1 MKHAHSI
8 VGAAAVLAVV
18 LSGTGAAAAA
28 TPNEAD
34 TTKGG
39 VTYSRDVAP
48 ILQARCLS
56 CHRPGQIGPMPLR
69 SYDEVRP
76 WAKSIAKQ
84 VSLREMPPWFAHPDS
99 RPMKVDQNLR
109 QEEIDAIVAWA
120 ESGAIEGDPA
130 DLPPPREFATYKGG
144 WVHRQPDLELRPER
158 ASQVAKEVDDE
169 YRCYHVKLGLE
180 RDVWVKGTEFQ
191 PGNPGVVHHFILF
204 QDTNGVGAALDGATA
219 DPGWVCGQMEASL
232 ATAKII
238 EMWAPGNTAPL
249 DPRGIAM
256 RLEAGKDLILQIHFH
271 NTTGADAE
279 DWSRFALHLAQPSET
294 IVKEVR
300 GQLVSAWTLDI
311 KAGDPNAEHR
321 AAWTAPEDITLYT
334 SGGHMH
340 YRGKDIGMWA
350 TRPGGERETLLWIP
364 NYDFNWQFTYE
375 FKEPY
380 RAPAGTTFEMVSHHD
395 NSTNNPF
402 NPAIPPVDVKFG
414 LATSDEMAFTGF
426 SYTIDDE
433 SLGVTPWVPGKA
445 AGATEATAGH

>member
-1 MKHAHSI
+1 MKHPSSI
-8 VGAAAVLAVV
+8 VTAAAAVLAVALTGV
-18 LSGTGAAAAA
+18 AGAATA
-28 TPNEAD
+28 NEAD
-34 TTKGG
+34 AAKTAA
-39 VTYSRDVAP
+39 TYSRDVAP
-48 ILQARCLS
+48 ILQSRCVS
-56 CHRPGQIGPMPLR
+56 CHRPGQIGPMPLG

-76 WAKSIAKQ
+76 WAKAIAKQ

-99 RPMKVDQNLR
+99 RPMKGDQNLR
-109 QEEIDAIVAWA
+109 QEEIDSIVAWA
-120 ESGAIEGDPA
+120 ESGAAEGDPA
-130 DLPPPREFATYKGG
+130 DLPPPREFATFKGG
-144 WVHRQPDLELRPER
+144 WVHRQPDIELRPER
-158 ASQVAKEVDDE
+158 ASMVGKEVDDE

-204 QDTNGVGAALDGATA
+204 QDTTGVGAALDGATP
-219 DPGWVCGQMEASL
+219 DPGWVCGQMESSL

-279 DWSRFALHLAQPSET
+279 DWSRFALHLAQPDET
-294 IVKEVR
+294 IIKEVR

-311 KAGDPNAEHR
+311 KAGDPASEHR
-321 AAWTAPEDITLYT
+321 AAWTAPKDITVYT

-350 TRPGGERETLLWIP
+350 TKPGAERETLLWMP

-375 FKEPY
+375 FVEPY
-380 RAPAGTTFEMVSHHD
+380 RAPAGTTFDMVSHHD
-395 NSTNNPF
+395 NSANNPF
-402 NPAIPPVDVKFG
+402 NPALPPIDVKFG

-426 SYTIDDE
+426 SYTLDDE
-433 SLGVTPWVPGKA
+433 SLGVVPWVPGKA
-445 AGATEATAGH
+445 PASSEATGGH